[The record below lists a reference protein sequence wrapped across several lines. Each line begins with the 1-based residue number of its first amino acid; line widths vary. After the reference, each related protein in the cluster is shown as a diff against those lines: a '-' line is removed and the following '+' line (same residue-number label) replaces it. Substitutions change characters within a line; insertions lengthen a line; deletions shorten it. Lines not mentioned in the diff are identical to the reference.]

1 MVVKWREKRERE
13 FITLLPSK
21 REARKTMVGLRCA
34 NFGVDKKSASSS
46 KLYGLDRGFMARDYD
61 LTEVL

>member
-34 NFGVDKKSASSS
+34 NFGVESASSS
-46 KLYGLDRGFMARDYD
+46 KIYGPDRGFMARDYD

>member
-34 NFGVDKKSASSS
+34 NFGVESASS
-46 KLYGLDRGFMARDYD
+46 KIYGPDTLYLKSLVTRGKKVF
-61 LTEVL
+61 TN